1 MLLISEGIDNL
12 SAFELACGIW
22 ADGGYVGNPRTA
34 LVRWRSSWDD
44 KYYQVYVNGRY
55 AGTTFDSRQRQ
66 MIVQIP
72 TSFDSPVRI
81 EVFAIELEQAG
92 MDLSGE
98 VELPAC
104 RSGRVRIN
112 MLRGQSLPVGAAARI
127 YFDNGT
133 GVIDYDE
140 ALNDTPLRIWP
151 ARQDKA
157 GFAMSYFAA
166 GDFGYDWS
174 AAVGFGR
181 GSFARGQFGSDADT
195 IEWTSPEL
203 DAGIYKFA
211 VKVVDESGNESN
223 SSETGLV
230 MVLPAPIPAGKIN
243 IFSFDKQINEL
254 VLAVS

>member
-12 SAFELACGIW
+12 RVFEVPCGIW

-34 LVRWRSSWDD
+34 LVRWRSSWND

-98 VELPAC
+98 VESPAC

-112 MLRGQSLPVGAAARI
+112 MLRGQGLPVG
-127 YFDNGT
+127 
-133 GVIDYDE
+133 V
-140 ALNDTPLRIWP
+140 
-151 ARQDKA
+151 
-157 GFAMSYFAA
+157 
-166 GDFGYDWS
+166 
-174 AAVGFGR
+174 GR
-181 GSFARGQFGSDADT
+181 GSFARGQFGSDADA

-230 MVLPAPIPAGKIN
+230 MVLPAARPAEQIR
-243 IFSFDKQINEL
+243 ISSFDKQTNEL
-254 VLAVS
+254 V